1 MDGWTL
7 IFLFLLAVFVVLCL
21 GELRGWLE
29 EGNDR
34 IEQSSC
40 KLSVRGR

>member
-1 MDGWTL
+1 MDGCIL
-7 IFLFLLAVFVVLCL
+7 IFLFLLTVFVVLCL

-34 IEQSSC
+34 IEQSFC